1 MATTAAATNPA
12 APLTNTRW
20 EAFVQHLL
28 EGMPQ
33 GRAYEAAGYKA
44 RGNAAEVKA
53 AQLVR
58 KVQVADR
65 LEHLK
70 AKAADRAVV
79 TAEEVLRILAG
90 IARGET
96 LAPRSAP
103 GIGLV
108 DAEPDHGDRVR
119 AADLLAKH
127 LGIYAPDRV
136 HVTVGKPLEDLSDD
150 ELEEALAHA
159 AASRH
164 PR

>member
-1 MATTAAATNPA
+1 VATTAAATNPA

-44 RGNAAEVKA
+44 RGNAAEVSA
-53 AQLVR
+53 GQLIR
-58 KVQVADR
+58 KPQVAAR

-70 AKAADRAVV
+70 RQAANRAIVN
-79 TAEEVLRILAG
+79 AEDVLRRLDDIG
-90 IARGET
+90 NARLRVEKATKHGVIELPPDFGEQ
-96 LAPRSAP
+96 
-103 GIGLV
+103 
-108 DAEPDHGDRVR
+108 VR
-119 AADLLAKH
+119 ALDLLAKH

-136 HVTVGKPLEDLSDD
+136 HVTVGKPVEDLSDD

>member
-1 MATTAAATNPA
+1 MATHTAATTPA
-12 APLTNTRW
+12 APLKNTRW
-20 EAFVQHLL
+20 ERFVQNLL

-58 KVQVADR
+58 KVQVMAR

-70 AKAADRAVV
+70 RQAATRAIVN
-79 TAEEVLRILAG
+79 AEDVLRRLAD
-90 IARGET
+90 IANARLTVEKATKHGVLELPPDFGEQ
-96 LAPRSAP
+96 
-103 GIGLV
+103 
-108 DAEPDHGDRVR
+108 VR
-119 AADLLAKH
+119 ALDLLAKH